1 MAKVIVSNSWKHH
14 AYEAAYALQKA
25 GHLKTLYTSFYD
37 KNQKPPAQAFLTSLL
52 PESLKKK

>member
-14 AYEAAYALQKA
+14 AYEAAYALQQA
-25 GHLKTLYTSFYD
+25 GHLKKLYSSFYD
-37 KNQKPPAQAFLTSLL
+37 KVQKTPAQALLTSLL